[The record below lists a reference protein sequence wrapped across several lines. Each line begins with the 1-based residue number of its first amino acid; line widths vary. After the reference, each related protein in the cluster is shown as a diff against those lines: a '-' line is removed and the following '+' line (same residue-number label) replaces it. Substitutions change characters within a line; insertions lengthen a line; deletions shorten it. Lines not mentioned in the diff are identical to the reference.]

1 MANTAINTQ
10 KDSGTGTIIFRS
22 EEHKTFFLEN
32 ISKCR
37 HKDVYNMALFYT
49 LGIDRDTR
57 QHIGLEYDFHT
68 SCIKTECL
76 HDGWI
81 TSGSARII
89 RLAFNLFCNG
99 MPSLSDYEENSPDAL
114 AEAGRYSVEDLFCCG
129 YAKYFWQAVKIRYPE
144 YC

>member
-1 MANTAINTQ
+1 MNKTETSIQGNPATQ
-10 KDSGTGTIIFRS
+10 TVIFRS
-22 EEHKTFFLEN
+22 EEHKKFFDEN
-32 ISKCR
+32 IQKCR
-37 HKDVYNMALFYT
+37 YKDVYNMALIYT

-57 QHIGLEYDFHT
+57 EHIDSEYDFHT

-99 MPSLSDYEENSPDAL
+99 TPSVSDYEGNTLDAV
-114 AEAGRYSVEDLFCCG
+114 AEARRYSVEDLFCCG
-129 YAKYFWQAVKIRYPE
+129 YAKYFWQAIQIRYPE